1 MLFSNCLF
9 PLYHFLKRDGL
20 WAVIKSYEKN
30 QWLNPE
36 EIRKMQANK
45 LKLLLRHCERN
56 VPYYKAVFSKCGVN
70 SENLTHYDM
79 FRKLPFLTKKII
91 NMEKE
96 SLIALDSDE
105 HSLIANSTSGSTGE
119 NLHFYQDMTSGL
131 HRQAVVWRS
140 QKWVSCH
147 YADRQAFLWGA
158 PFDLERTKTLG
169 GKIHSFFN
177 RSLNLSSYEL
187 SDESMA
193 IYVDVLNKFKPRLFV
208 SYPSPLTTFAEFL
221 SDRNLRIPSVQSIIT
236 SAETLYDW
244 QRKIIESV
252 FNCPVFDRY
261 GCREFGNIAHECEKH
276 EGYHINSDRFYLEIL
291 KNDGLPAGQG
301 EIGEMVITDLDNY
314 GFPFI
319 RYKIG
324 DMAVPSEKICSCGRG
339 LPLLEKLQGR
349 SFDIVTAPKGNRIAG
364 TFWTLA
370 LRSVP
375 GVNNFQVEQIL
386 LDKLTVRIVPGK
398 DYSQASEKK
407 IIELIQEKCGREM
420 DINIT
425 CVDEIPLTKSGKLR
439 FVISRIENE

>member
-1 MLFSNCLF
+1 
-9 PLYHFLKRDGL
+9 
-20 WAVIKSYEKN
+20 
-30 QWLNPE
+30 
-36 EIRKMQANK
+36 
-45 LKLLLRHCERN
+45 
-56 VPYYKAVFSKCGVN
+56 
-70 SENLTHYDM
+70 
-79 FRKLPFLTKKII
+79 
-91 NMEKE
+91 
-96 SLIALDSDE
+96 
-105 HSLIANSTSGSTGE
+105 
-119 NLHFYQDMTSGL
+119 
-131 HRQAVVWRS
+131 
-140 QKWVSCH
+140 
-147 YADRQAFLWGA
+147 
-158 PFDLERTKTLG
+158 
-169 GKIHSFFN
+169 
-177 RSLNLSSYEL
+177 
-187 SDESMA
+187 
-193 IYVDVLNKFKPRLFV
+193 
-208 SYPSPLTTFAEFL
+208 
-221 SDRNLRIPSVQSIIT
+221 
-236 SAETLYDW
+236 
-244 QRKIIESV
+244 
-252 FNCPVFDRY
+252 
-261 GCREFGNIAHECEKH
+261 
-276 EGYHINSDRFYLEIL
+276 LEIL